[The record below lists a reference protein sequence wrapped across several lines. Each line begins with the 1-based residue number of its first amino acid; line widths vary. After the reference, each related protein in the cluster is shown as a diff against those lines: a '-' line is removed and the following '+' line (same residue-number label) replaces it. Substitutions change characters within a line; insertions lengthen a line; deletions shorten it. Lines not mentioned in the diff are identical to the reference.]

1 MICKFCN
8 AEVGDD
14 HKFCPYCGKDVAE
27 DVPAQEQEQT
37 EVFVEEIPVEE
48 SPVKKM
54 KVWQIVLAACG
65 ATVALAALAL
75 LLLTAFGVK
84 VGPRPNDIHKKDTYT
99 VSDKKVEKKA
109 DEVVAQVG
117 DSVLTN
123 GVLQIY
129 YAESVYSFVEQNYYY
144 LSSYGLDI
152 TKPLDEQTC
161 IADKDLT
168 WEQYFL
174 DNALESWHRYA
185 VLENMAKAAGFTMD
199 EDMQTYLKDL
209 PKYMEETAKENKYDS
224 VQAWLSDNFG
234 PGTTQEDYINYTTTY
249 YTGSAYLV
257 SRYDELNP
265 TEAEANAYFQENEA
279 AFTENGIKKD
289 SGKYYDVRH
298 ILIEPEGGK
307 ENEDGT
313 EITYTDAEWE
323 ACRVKAQQLLD
334 QWKSGEAT
342 EDAFAKLAQ
351 EHSVDTGSSA
361 DGGLYSQLTKETNF
375 VEEFKAWYLD
385 ETRQKGDTGLVK
397 SVYGYHIMYFS
408 NSQDIWYYTASQQLM
423 ADRVSKLIEG
433 GKETY
438 PVSYTYGKI
447 ALAEINL

>member
-8 AEVGDD
+8 EEVGDD
-14 HKFCPYCGKDVAE
+14 HKFCPYCGKDLVEPEAVQEPFDATAAE
-27 DVPAQEQEQT
+27 ISA
-37 EVFVEEIPVEE
+37 EEIPV
-48 SPVKKM
+48 KKPGM

-84 VGPRPNDIHKKDTYT
+84 IGPRPNDIHKKDSYT
-99 VSDKKVEKKA
+99 VSDKKAQKQGDTVI
-109 DEVVAQVG
+109 AQVG
-117 DSVLTN
+117 DNELTN
-123 GVLQIY
+123 GILQIY
-129 YAESVYSFVEQNYYY
+129 YADAVYTFVEQNYYY
-144 LSSYGLDI
+144 LSSYGLSID
-152 TKPLDEQTC
+152 KPLNEQTC
-161 IADKDLT
+161 IADDSMT

-174 DNALESWHRYA
+174 DNALESWRRYA
-185 VLENMAKAAGFTMD
+185 VLESMAKADGFTVD
-199 EDMQTYLKDL
+199 ADMQAYLDEL
-209 PKYMEETAKENKYDS
+209 PEYLSQTAEAGEFES
-224 VQAWLSDNFG
+224 VQAWLDDTFG
-234 PGTTQEDYINYTTTY
+234 PGTTQEDYIRYTTTY

-265 TEAEANAYFQENEA
+265 TDAEVEAYFEENKAVFE
-279 AFTENGIKKD
+279 ENGIKKD

-323 ACRVKAQQLLD
+323 ACRVKAQALLD
-334 QWKSGEAT
+334 QWKAGDAT
-342 EDAFAKLAQ
+342 EESFAALA
-351 EHSVDTGSSA
+351 EKHSVDTGSSA

-385 ETRQKGDTGLVK
+385 ETRAKGDTGLVK

-408 NSQDIWYYTASQQLM
+408 DSQDIWYYTAAQQMM
-423 ADRVSKLIEG
+423 ADRVSKLIET

-438 PVSYTYGKI
+438 PAQITYRKI
-447 ALAEINL
+447 ALAELEL

>member
-8 AEVGDD
+8 AEIGDD
-14 HKFCPYCGKDVAE
+14 HKFCPYCGKGLFE
-27 DVPAQEQEQT
+27 
-37 EVFVEEIPVEE
+37 EEIPQEQAEAPEQEILVEE
-48 SPVKKM
+48 VPVKKPGM

-65 ATVALAALAL
+65 AVVALTALAL
-75 LLLTAFGVK
+75 VLLTAFGVK
-84 VGPRPNDIHKKDTYT
+84 IGPRPNDIHKKDSYT

-109 DEVVAQVG
+109 DQIVAQVG

-152 TKPLDEQTC
+152 TKPLSEQEC
-161 IADKDLT
+161 ILDKELS

-174 DNALESWHRYA
+174 DNALESWRRYA

-199 EDMQTYLKDL
+199 EDMQNYLKDL
-209 PKYMEETAKENKYDS
+209 PKYMEETAKENKYDT

-234 PGTTQEDYINYTTTY
+234 PNTSQEDYISYMTTY

-265 TEAEANAYFQENEA
+265 TEAEADTYFKENEE
-279 AFTENGIKKD
+279 AFKENGITKE

-313 EITYTDAEWE
+313 EIVYTEAEWE
-323 ACRVKAQQLLD
+323 ACRIKAQQLLD

-342 EDAFAKLAQ
+342 EESFAELAT

-375 VEEFKAWYLD
+375 VEEFKNWYLD
-385 ETRQKGDTGLVK
+385 KNRQKGDTGLVK

-408 NSQDIWYYTASQQLM
+408 NSQEIWYATAVQQIM
-423 ADRVSKLIEG
+423 GDRVSKLIEG
-433 GKETY
+433 GKETF
-438 PVSYTYGKI
+438 PVTYTFGKI
-447 ALAEINL
+447 ALAEIAL